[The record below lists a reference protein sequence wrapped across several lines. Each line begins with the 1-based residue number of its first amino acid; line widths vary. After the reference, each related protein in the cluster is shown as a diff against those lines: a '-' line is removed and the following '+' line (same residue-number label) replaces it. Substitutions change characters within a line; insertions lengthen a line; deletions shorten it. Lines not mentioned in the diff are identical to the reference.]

1 MTATKPWDRQDLLI
15 AFSLYTELAFGQ
27 LHQRNKKIIQ
37 YAAWMGRT
45 PASLAMKLVNLA
57 SLDPVITST
66 GRVGLKGAS
75 KADRAMWQEMHTN
88 WLLFSRDMHDAV
100 LALRTL
106 APPSEAKGE
115 TGSWPE
121 LQESAAPDY
130 SGPDHSGKM
139 RAAHVQ
145 VRIGQGYFRRAV
157 LSAYNYRCCISG
169 LAVPELLIASH
180 IVPWQQDTQQRLNPQ
195 NGLAL
200 SSLHDKA
207 FDSGLLTI
215 DQDFR
220 VVVSQK
226 VGSEQDEFFQRAL
239 QRFHGKTIEKP
250 QKFGLQ
256 AEFLAWHQQHVF
268 EKKMQAFGT

>member
-45 PASLAMKLVNLA
+45 SASLAMKLVNLA

-75 KADRAMWQEMHTN
+75 KADRAMWQEMQEN
-88 WLLFSRDMHDAV
+88 RLLFSSAMQNAV
-100 LALRTL
+100 ATIDTAVIPEHHETSVNSLDVQEPNQVSYL
-106 APPSEAKGE
+106 GE
-115 TGSWPE
+115 TRE
-121 LQESAAPDY
+121 AT
-130 SGPDHSGKM
+130 
-139 RAAHVQ
+139 VQ
-145 VRIGQGYFRRAV
+145 ARVGQAYFRRAV

-169 LAVPELLIASH
+169 LAVPQLLIASH

-226 VGSEQDEFFQRAL
+226 VGSEQDEFFQSAL
-239 QRFHGKTIEKP
+239 QRFHGKAIEKP

-256 AEFLAWHQQHVF
+256 TEFLAWHQQNIF
-268 EKKMQAFGT
+268 EKKMQAFWT